1 VENNIINSNYSPL
14 GGVRG
19 GIKMKSFRAFV
30 IKEFKHIFRDVR
42 TLIILFGM
50 PVILVVLFGFA
61 ITTEINN
68 AKIAVL
74 DLAHD
79 NYSHK
84 LVDKISSSG
93 YFNIADNLKSYSGIE
108 KSFSKGD
115 IKLAVVIGE
124 DFGKKLIN
132 DKDAE
137 IQIIT
142 DASDPNTANI
152 VSSYMT
158 AVIQSFTL
166 ESGVVKPPVVTVKSQ
181 MLYNPENKSVFMF
194 VPGVMT
200 IILML
205 VSAMMTS
212 ITIAKEKELGTME
225 ILLVSPLKPYVI
237 IIGKIIPYLFLSLI
251 NAMTIL
257 LLGLF
262 VFQIPMHGD
271 YFLLFSEVF
280 LFIISSLVLGL
291 LISAISDTQQGA
303 MLISMLGL
311 LLPTI
316 LLSGFIFPI
325 SSMPD
330 ILQYISNIFP
340 AKWFIII
347 IKSIMLKGVGLS
359 TIMFETSII
368 VFITLILGVLT
379 VKKFKIRLE

>member
-1 VENNIINSNYSPL
+1 
-14 GGVRG
+14 
-19 GIKMKSFRAFV
+19 
-30 IKEFKHIFRDVR
+30 
-42 TLIILFGM
+42 
-50 PVILVVLFGFA
+50 
-61 ITTEINN
+61 
-68 AKIAVL
+68 
-74 DLAHD
+74 
-79 NYSHK
+79 
-84 LVDKISSSG
+84 
-93 YFNIADNLKSYSGIE
+93 
-108 KSFSKGD
+108 
-115 IKLAVVIGE
+115 
-124 DFGKKLIN
+124 
-132 DKDAE
+132 
-137 IQIIT
+137 
-142 DASDPNTANI
+142 
-152 VSSYMT
+152 
-158 AVIQSFTL
+158 
-166 ESGVVKPPVVTVKSQ
+166 VVTVKSQ

-325 SSMPD
+325 SSMPY

-359 TIMFETSII
+359 TILFETSII
-368 VFITLILGVLT
+368 VFISLILGVLT

>member
-1 VENNIINSNYSPL
+1 
-14 GGVRG
+14 
-19 GIKMKSFRAFV
+19 MKSFRAFV

-42 TLIILFGM
+42 TLVILFGM
-50 PVILVVLFGFA
+50 PIVLVVLFGFA

-79 NYSHK
+79 NYSHR
-84 LVDKISSSG
+84 LLDKISSSG
-93 YFNIADNLKSYSGIE
+93 YFNIADDLQSYSEIE
-108 KSFSKGD
+108 KSFSQGD

-124 DFGKKLIN
+124 NFGKKMIN
-132 DKDAE
+132 EKDAD

-152 VSSYMT
+152 VSGYLT
-158 AVIQSFTL
+158 AVIQAFTL
-166 ESGVVKPPVVTVKSQ
+166 ETGVVKPPKVTVKSQ

-251 NAMTIL
+251 NAITIL

-271 YFLLFSEVF
+271 YLLLLSEVF
-280 LFIISSLVLGL
+280 LFIVSSLILGL
-291 LISAISDTQQGA
+291 LISAISDTQQAA

-311 LLPTI
+311 MLPTI

-325 SSMPD
+325 SSMPE
-330 ILQYISNIFP
+330 ILQYLSDTLP

-347 IKSIMLKGVGLS
+347 IKSIMLKGAGIKV
-359 TIMFETSII
+359 IAFETAFIAI
-368 VFITLILGVLT
+368 ITLILGILT

>member
-1 VENNIINSNYSPL
+1 ML
-14 GGVRG
+14 W
-19 GIKMKSFRAFV
+19 
-30 IKEFKHIFRDVR
+30 
-42 TLIILFGM
+42 
-50 PVILVVLFGFA
+50 
-61 ITTEINN
+61 
-68 AKIAVL
+68 
-74 DLAHD
+74 
-79 NYSHK
+79 
-84 LVDKISSSG
+84 
-93 YFNIADNLKSYSGIE
+93 
-108 KSFSKGD
+108 
-115 IKLAVVIGE
+115 
-124 DFGKKLIN
+124 
-132 DKDAE
+132 
-137 IQIIT
+137 
-142 DASDPNTANI
+142 AS
-152 VSSYMT
+152 
-158 AVIQSFTL
+158 
-166 ESGVVKPPVVTVKSQ
+166 
-181 MLYNPENKSVFMF
+181 
-194 VPGVMT
+194 GVMT

-325 SSMPD
+325 SSMPY

-359 TIMFETSII
+359 TILFETSII
-368 VFITLILGVLT
+368 VFISLILGVLT

>member
-1 VENNIINSNYSPL
+1 
-14 GGVRG
+14 
-19 GIKMKSFRAFV
+19 
-30 IKEFKHIFRDVR
+30 
-42 TLIILFGM
+42 
-50 PVILVVLFGFA
+50 
-61 ITTEINN
+61 
-68 AKIAVL
+68 
-74 DLAHD
+74 
-79 NYSHK
+79 
-84 LVDKISSSG
+84 
-93 YFNIADNLKSYSGIE
+93 
-108 KSFSKGD
+108 
-115 IKLAVVIGE
+115 
-124 DFGKKLIN
+124 
-132 DKDAE
+132 
-137 IQIIT
+137 
-142 DASDPNTANI
+142 
-152 VSSYMT
+152 
-158 AVIQSFTL
+158 
-166 ESGVVKPPVVTVKSQ
+166 